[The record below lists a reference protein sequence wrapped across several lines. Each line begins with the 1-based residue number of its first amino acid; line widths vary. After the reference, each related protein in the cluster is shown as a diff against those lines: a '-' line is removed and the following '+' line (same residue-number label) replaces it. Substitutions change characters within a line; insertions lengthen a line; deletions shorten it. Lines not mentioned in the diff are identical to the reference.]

1 MLRGLLLSYQVES
14 EDAFMKNE
22 TNGLQIQLEGL
33 ELQDI
38 EVFLQEG
45 SRGIPD
51 FAASSGTCS
60 NSCNN
65 SCHAADL

>member
-1 MLRGLLLSYQVES
+1 MLQGLLLSYQFES
-14 EDAFMKNE
+14 EDPSMKNE
-22 TNGLQIQLEGL
+22 TNDLQIQLEGL

-65 SCHAADL
+65 SCSTAGL